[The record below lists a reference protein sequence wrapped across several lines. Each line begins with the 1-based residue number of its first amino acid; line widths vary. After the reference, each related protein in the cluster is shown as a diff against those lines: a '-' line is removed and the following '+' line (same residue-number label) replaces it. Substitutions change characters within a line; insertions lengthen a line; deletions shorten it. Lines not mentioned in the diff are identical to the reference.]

1 MIISLHY
8 SNYSNIQGVR
18 EFSIF
23 VDRKLVYSGRVM
35 VMDPLDET
43 ALWLIS
49 KYVPN
54 ASQAEKLP
62 YRFKGHYYQ
71 ITL

>member
-43 ALWLIS
+43 ALWLIG
-49 KYVPN
+49 KYVSN
-54 ASQAEKLP
+54 AYDAEKLS

-71 ITL
+71 ISF

>member
-54 ASQAEKLP
+54 ASQAEKLY
-62 YRFKGHYYQ
+62 YRVKGHYYQ

>member
-1 MIISLHY
+1 MIVSLHY
-8 SNYSNIQGVR
+8 SNYSNVQGVR
-18 EFSIF
+18 EYSIF
-23 VDRKLVYSGRVM
+23 VDRKLVSSGRVM

-54 ASQAEKLP
+54 AYQAEKLS
-62 YRFKGHYYQ
+62 YRFKGHYYP
-71 ITL
+71 ITF

>member
-8 SNYSNIQGVR
+8 SNYSTIQGVR
-18 EFSIF
+18 EYSIF
-23 VDRKLVYSGRVM
+23 VDRKLVSSGRVM
-35 VMDPLDET
+35 VMDLLDET
-43 ALWLIS
+43 AIWLIR
-49 KYVPN
+49 KCVPN
-54 ASQAEKLP
+54 AYKAEKLS